1 MEVKCHFWAILDIS
15 QMEIPERCALFYQKI
30 KHAGRFGICISR
42 DPQKVT
48 FALVSIFTSVQ
59 KVKVRGGAL
68 ALLLLENR
76 VSLSLTN
83 WALINSLL
91 CRRNN
96 LLLN

>member
-48 FALVSIFTSVQ
+48 FALVSIFTSVR
-59 KVKVRGGAL
+59 KVKVRGGARPSL
-68 ALLLLENR
+68 AGKQSSISWCLEIR
-76 VSLSLTN
+76 LT
-83 WALINSLL
+83 
-91 CRRNN
+91 C
-96 LLLN
+96 

>member
-59 KVKVRGGAL
+59 KVKVRGGRSPFSCWETEYEILSEPNAQKL
-68 ALLLLENR
+68 
-76 VSLSLTN
+76 VSISSVEM
-83 WALINSLL
+83 IDQ
-91 CRRNN
+91 
-96 LLLN
+96 